1 MSSGPDERERLK
13 QHYEA
18 LERAELARQ
27 GREHL
32 EGHAAARAKRA
43 HALLW
48 SVVRGLVI
56 GAVIAGLG
64 LSLLVLWQMQVAG
77 QRFAEIRQAAME
89 AYSSPDDGDHQ

>member
-1 MSSGPDERERLK
+1 MSAGPDERERLK
-13 QHYEA
+13 GHYEGLA
-18 LERAELARQ
+18 RADLARQ

-43 HALLW
+43 QHLLW

-64 LSLLVLWQMQVAG
+64 LSLLVLWQMHVAG
-77 QRFAEIRQAAME
+77 QRFAEIRQAAVE
-89 AYSSPDDGDHQ
+89 AYTVSDEADR